1 MRVSACRGPSGV
13 GKTHLAIAIGYEA
26 VRAGIKVRFKNDGH
40 YFCGAGGNR
49 PDGSDEALT
58 VKKWCGW
65 QSTLRPRN
73 GRCR

>member
-58 VKKWCGW
+58 YNIKALFFIMIF
-65 QSTLRPRN
+65 SAPIHII
-73 GRCR
+73 